1 MADAFLEAD
10 DLIPII
16 GSVPS
21 SSSQVAFS
29 QSCARFVILKAGVPH
44 LISKIEMVRLAQLHT
59 VSNHTS

>member
-16 GSVPS
+16 GSVPL

-44 LISKIEMVRLAQLHT
+44 LISKIEMVRLA
-59 VSNHTS
+59 